1 MILWGCAPEE
11 PRIRTTGERR
21 GRGRCLPGP
30 APEAAAAAPLTDGG
44 AERED
49 GAAARAGRGGRRRGG
64 RRSGRGRQVGGDRE
78 QRARGCGEGADKEG
92 RAMMG
97 NGGDAGRGGRR
108 WGAMIGQ
115 VWRLGVQVGCQGP
128 GGLCGVSGWS
138 LGVPG
143 RVCRV

>member
-1 MILWGCAPEE
+1 
-11 PRIRTTGERR
+11 
-21 GRGRCLPGP
+21 
-30 APEAAAAAPLTDGG
+30 
-44 AERED
+44 
-49 GAAARAGRGGRRRGG
+49 
-64 RRSGRGRQVGGDRE
+64 
-78 QRARGCGEGADKEG
+78 
-92 RAMMG
+92 MG

-143 RVCRV
+143 RVCRVSGVAQPGWDVGLAGVVRGGLR